1 MDKFENELLW
11 KKKKVVNH
19 FPLFTKVLKFSSEE
33 LPALLRLQ
41 THHIVHG
48 QPHSSGYRYSRTDT
62 VEAMTALGRQP
73 KVGKCVYICV
83 GGGGGGGG
91 GGIQSAEAEIGQ
103 MVTVWFKRFV
113 CPL

>member
-1 MDKFENELLW
+1 MQKE
-11 KKKKVVNH
+11 KVVNH
-19 FPLFTKVLKFSSEE
+19 FPLFTKVLKFSCEE

-73 KVGKCVYICV
+73 KVGKCVCVYVWVEVAVVVV
-83 GGGGGGGG
+83 GGYN
-91 GGIQSAEAEIGQ
+91 QLRQ
-103 MVTVWFKRFV
+103 K
-113 CPL
+113 